1 MGHDKDMLARTVSPF
16 ELEVEDWANKPPQPA
31 RWRRHVTR
39 VTCAAV
45 VIVVACVAAGVTVFL
60 TRRTTP
66 TLSVPEVQCCARL
79 VGCVDRAATP
89 CGPVVAVRDCSA
101 RMTRLWCLQTLSGS
115 FTTYVG
121 TAQRAGYTGRLHKW
135 VGPEGRTRVSLVAD
149 YTDPETGLHMRATLR
164 LHRGLQRHRQRY
176 PTRVRVVLQQRVVPA
191 CG

>member
-1 MGHDKDMLARTVSPF
+1 
-16 ELEVEDWANKPPQPA
+16 
-31 RWRRHVTR
+31 
-39 VTCAAV
+39 
-45 VIVVACVAAGVTVFL
+45 
-60 TRRTTP
+60 
-66 TLSVPEVQCCARL
+66 
-79 VGCVDRAATP
+79 
-89 CGPVVAVRDCSA
+89 
-101 RMTRLWCLQTLSGS
+101 MTRLWCLQTLSGS

-121 TAQRAGYTGRLHKW
+121 TAQRAEYKGRLHKW